1 MVDGQLVMQGQ
12 RFLLRPVRQENIL
25 DLCFHFS
32 AVKKIAIAGSV
43 CSKRQVRKEERRGW
57 VRPCAGCKRRHW
69 EWGWLALQALRGTIM
84 YFRVQQKVLNVALLA
99 LRNSNNNNITAME
112 TSYSIAVIC
121 TLMYTR
127 KYRRVYTSPVLRS
140 ATIGSSWCR
149 WRSQDP
155 TLPCTIQRLPYVFAF
170 YYLPLFTSRKPPF
183 FASNSPS
190 YSLPS
195 DRMWRQVTV
204 VKQEPIQSP
213 PEYPGQ

>member
-1 MVDGQLVMQGQ
+1 MRVACVAGFEEHYYVLSCTYNRKYWMLHCW
-12 RFLLRPVRQENIL
+12 RWETLTTITSLLWTL
-25 DLCFHFS
+25 H
-32 AVKKIAIAGSV
+32 
-43 CSKRQVRKEERRGW
+43 
-57 VRPCAGCKRRHW
+57 
-69 EWGWLALQALRGTIM
+69 
-84 YFRVQQKVLNVALLA
+84 
-99 LRNSNNNNITAME
+99 
-112 TSYSIAVIC
+112 SIAVIC

-140 ATIGSSWCR
+140 ATSGSSWCR
-149 WRSQDP
+149 WRSLGP
-155 TLPCTIQRLPYVFAF
+155 TLPCTFQRLLYIFAF

-213 PEYPGQ
+213 PEYPDQ